1 MLLLLEGIVSASETA
16 SLSDLLPRSLQQDSH
31 GDCLQ
36 GTLCQGAKPDMAL
49 PTLKFCKLPSVLHGC
64 IAADSGAQDFCG
76 YQCAGSESQATL
88 PGEQIWLLPNTF
100 LSDTLCSLKACF
112 IYF

>member
-1 MLLLLEGIVSASETA
+1 MNSVSGSKVRHGFTSSKTML
-16 SLSDLLPRSLQQDSH
+16 
-31 GDCLQ
+31 
-36 GTLCQGAKPDMAL
+36 M
-49 PTLKFCKLPSVLHGC
+49 FCKLPSVLHGC
-64 IAADSGAQDFCG
+64 IAADSVSQDFCG
-76 YQCAGSESQATL
+76 YQHAGPESQATL